1 MNTSPSAIFR
11 RAAIGV
17 IAVGSS
23 GALLAAA
30 PAADA
35 ASRAPVSVTIQAEGV
50 DLSGTVVSNR
60 DACMDERK
68 VIVWKQV
75 GKRGGDDDVKFASDT
90 TEIVDGVGQW
100 NTGNTGTE
108 GKFYATVKRSPLCKA
123 ASSPTV
129 KAVRNN

>member
-1 MNTSPSAIFR
+1 MNTSPSTLIR
-11 RAAIGV
+11 SL
-17 IAVGSS
+17 AVGAIALGTT
-23 GALLAAA
+23 GALFAAA

-68 VIVWKQV
+68 VVVWKQV
-75 GKRGGDDDVKFASDT
+75 GKRGGEDDVKFASDT

-100 NTGNTGTE
+100 STGNTGTE

-123 ASSPTV
+123 ASSPTI
-129 KAVRNN
+129 KAVRND